1 MKYVEF
7 YPRKQGRPY
16 QPRTIDLEAGVTLS
30 QLNANNIQDEY
41 VELLTTLED
50 KFDEQISRVEEILLE
65 LKQIKLHMASMS
77 DESIEDNDVGEE

>member
-41 VELLTTLED
+41 VDLKDTLED
-50 KFDEQISRVEEILLE
+50 KFDENITRIEEMLLE
-65 LKQIKLHMASMS
+65 LKQIKLHVASLS
-77 DESIEDNDVGEE
+77 DETIKEDDVDAD